1 MTKIRNTPCLAAR
14 QMLTDAART
23 EARAKIAP
31 PGHRAELEQQAKNLR
46 AAAARIEDRERAKNG
61 GDLFS

>member
-1 MTKIRNTPCLAAR
+1 
-14 QMLTDAART
+14 MLTDAART